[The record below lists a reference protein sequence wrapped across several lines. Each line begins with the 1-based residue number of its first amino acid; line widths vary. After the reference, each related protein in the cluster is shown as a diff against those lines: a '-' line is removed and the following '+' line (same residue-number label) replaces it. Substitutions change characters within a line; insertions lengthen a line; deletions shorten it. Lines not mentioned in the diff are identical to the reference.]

1 METMEREESDYNFEN
16 LDLQEI
22 QESEKSSFSSRRTSL
37 SQDDRPLKKLKSGR
51 PKQSFVW
58 KYFVTMNNSHYCQVN
73 ISVSSKYPDG
83 ICNHKFD
90 NSPTTSNMISHLRK
104 IHNIINP
111 TEQEMVSN
119 LIIF

>member
-1 METMEREESDYNFEN
+1 
-16 LDLQEI
+16 
-22 QESEKSSFSSRRTSL
+22 
-37 SQDDRPLKKLKSGR
+37 
-51 PKQSFVW
+51 
-58 KYFVTMNNSHYCQVN
+58 MNNSHYCQVN
-73 ISVSSKYPDG
+73 IPVSPKYPDG